1 MLSVQLNFCDPSR
14 CILYRIKSHRTRL
27 SLTPNNV
34 ELLLL
39 IIIRVPASPSS
50 LVLPVGIDT
59 EMAGQAISL
68 IAIKAFVPT
77 GKQHRAFVTVTL
89 LPP

>member
-1 MLSVQLNFCDPSR
+1 MTL
-14 CILYRIKSHRTRL
+14 
-27 SLTPNNV
+27 NNV

-50 LVLPVGIDT
+50 LVLPEGIDI

-68 IAIKAFVPT
+68 TAIKAFVPNR
-77 GKQHRAFVTVTL
+77 QI
-89 LPP
+89 PQSE